1 MIDGK
6 HPIIYR
12 VSNHPFGGLSDFAG
26 PSTVD
31 QPSVRVNGFASP
43 DAKAPRWA
51 SGNGKSSSAATKAG
65 SLL

>member
-1 MIDGK
+1 LIDGK

-51 SGNGKSSSAATKAG
+51 SGNEKK
-65 SLL
+65 